1 LRDGSDGAA
10 HVTEAL
16 AAAGPR
22 ALFLAFLAITLSGF
36 GGVLVFA
43 RRALVERRG
52 WLTPDDFNETLSLCQ
67 SLPGPNIVNLSIVVG
82 ARACGWRGA
91 AAAVAG
97 LVCAPAVIVTVLGLT
112 WSRFG
117 AAPGIATAIAG
128 IAAAAAGLMLATAAR
143 MAEPLLR
150 RRALIAAPFAAA
162 AFIAVGLF
170 HWPLPYVMAA
180 TAPVSI
186 AVAWRRPA

>member
-36 GGVLVFA
+36 GGVLAFA

-117 AAPGIATAIAG
+117 AAPGIAPAIAG
-128 IAAAAAGLMLATAAR
+128 VAAAAAGLMLATAAR

-150 RRALIAAPFAAA
+150 RRALIAAPFAVV

-186 AVAWRRPA
+186 AVAWRRRA